1 MKTKALIISLFTF
14 TCFFLNAQ
22 GFVYPYSYSD
32 NPKER
37 EQNTK
42 WGLVNSDNQTIT
54 EPTYDY
60 IWFFPNQK
68 HNSYTKFR
76 QKNEKGDFKFG
87 LIDKQGE
94 IVVGPQEVEVFYDG
108 NGVFY
113 YQYVGETLE
122 IREINSGQLVHASD
136 SVDNFTGCSGIVIIK
151 VLQNRYY
158 YHYAV
163 FKNKSVKKLDVYGGA
178 NQSPYTIDERS
189 DGCSILFTE
198 GGTFNCLGEKIE
210 YSDLDIEFTDQTI
223 RESSFDDGGVFSS
236 GTIKD
241 RDFEKKNIVE
251 KRFENETIFPIRKG
265 KEVLG
270 YIIKPNLLVSPNG
283 DTLFYDKK
291 AILRSLKR
299 KGNSHYRGG
308 PYDQVFIKNGAY
320 FHFTL
325 MSLLSIKGE
334 ELLKPEYKVIE
345 FYDSISDRL
354 ASRNPGFVVRSSS
367 DDINSIQKQINLPGD
382 LLYIVHKSGYGG
394 FYSFE
399 WGVNHLPKNCNCLD

>member
-1 MKTKALIISLFTF
+1 MKTKALFISLFIF
-14 TCFFLNAQ
+14 TVFFVNAQ

-32 NPKER
+32 NLKKSYH
-37 EQNTK
+37 NK
-42 WGLVNSDNQTIT
+42 WGLVNSQNQIIT

-76 QKNEKGDFKFG
+76 QKNEKGDLKFG

-94 IVVGPQEVEVFYDG
+94 IVVGPQELELYYDG

-113 YQYVGETLE
+113 YQYAGETLE
-122 IREINSGQLVHASD
+122 IREINSGQLVHARD
-136 SVDNFTGCSGIVIIK
+136 SIQDITGASGIVIIE

-158 YHYAV
+158 YHYAI
-163 FKNKSVKKLDVYGGA
+163 FKNKSVKKLDVYGG
-178 NQSPYTIDERS
+178 QSPYTIEGRR

-210 YSDLDIEFTDQTI
+210 YSDLDIKFTDQRI
-223 RESSFDDGGVFSS
+223 RESSFDGGGSFSS

-251 KRFENETIFPIRKG
+251 KRFENETIFPIRKE
-265 KEVLG
+265 KEVRG
-270 YIIKPNLLVSPNG
+270 YIIKPNLLVSPTG

-291 AILRSLKR
+291 AVLRSLKR

-308 PYDQVFIKNGAY
+308 PYDQLFIKNGAY

-325 MSLLSIKGE
+325 MSLLNMKGE
-334 ELLKPEYKVIE
+334 QLLKPEYKLIE
-345 FYDSISDRL
+345 FYDSIYDRL
-354 ASRNPGFVVRSSS
+354 ASRNPGFVVISSS
-367 DDINSIQKQINLPGD
+367 DDIHSIQKQINLSGD

-394 FYSFE
+394 FYSFDFK
-399 WGVNHLPKNCNCLD
+399 VNRLPENCDCLD